1 MRLPSSTS
9 EAEPKK
15 FVLNVK
21 CILEEQKL
29 SAAVT
34 ITVLILFLTLF
45 HKHQKL
51 ALQLGLKQIRVS
63 KLVKQQSI

>member
-1 MRLPSSTS
+1 MKD
-9 EAEPKK
+9 EASKVEPKK

-21 CILEEQKL
+21 CSLEEQKL

-51 ALQLGLKQIRVS
+51 ALQLGLKQIRGS
-63 KLVKQQSI
+63 LLVKQQDI